1 MDRPSLLSKLI
12 LALAILAG
20 VSFLAANRFA
30 LPEAATIVWKGSGVA
45 LLALYAATRA
55 KTPDGWLLAVV
66 MALGATGDV
75 LLETHGLVTGAV
87 AFLAGH
93 LVAIA
98 LYLRNRRPALE
109 PSQRLLAILIV
120 PATVIIAY
128 LLPADRAGAPGVAF
142 YSTGLALMAAAA
154 WISRFPRMSVGLG
167 ALMFVAS
174 DLLIFARAGPL
185 EHNPW
190 VGFGVWAL
198 YFAGQLR
205 ICLGVVGTLARR
217 DPQAAPSP
225 TVPARA

>member
-1 MDRPSLLSKLI
+1 MDRPNLVSKLI

-30 LPEAATIVWKGSGVA
+30 LPEAANIVWKGAGVA

-55 KTPDGWLLAVV
+55 KSLDGWLITAV

-93 LVAIA
+93 LVAIG

-109 PSQRLLAILIV
+109 RSQLLLAILIV
-120 PATVIIAY
+120 PATVVGAY
-128 LLPADRAGAPGVAF
+128 LLPADRAGAPGIAF
-142 YSTGLALMAAAA
+142 YSAGLAIMAATA
-154 WISRFPRMSVGLG
+154 WISRFPRMGVGLG

-174 DLLIFARAGPL
+174 DLLIFARSGPL

-190 VGFGVWAL
+190 VGFAVWAL

-205 ICLGVVGTLARR
+205 ICLGVVRTLAKR
-217 DPQAAPSP
+217 DQ
-225 TVPARA
+225 

>member
-1 MDRPSLLSKLI
+1 MDRPSPLAKLI
-12 LALAILAG
+12 LALAILGG
-20 VSFLAANRFA
+20 VSFLAANRFS
-30 LPEAATIVWKGSGVA
+30 PPDPVMVVWKGSGVA

-55 KTPDGWLLAVV
+55 RTLDGWLLAAVL
-66 MALGATGDV
+66 ALGATGDV

-109 PSQRLLAILIV
+109 PSQLLLALLIV

-128 LLPADRAGAPGVAF
+128 LLPADRAGAPGIAL

-154 WISRFPRMSVGLG
+154 WISRFPRLSVGLG

-174 DLLIFARAGPL
+174 DLLIFARSGPL

-190 VGFGVWAL
+190 VGLAIWAL

-217 DPQAAPSP
+217 DPQAALPPSV
-225 TVPARA
+225 TGRA

>member
-1 MDRPSLLSKLI
+1 MTDRPGLLAKLI
-12 LALAILAG
+12 LACAILGG
-20 VSFLAANRFA
+20 VSFLASAYVG
-30 LPEAATIVWKGSGVA
+30 PPHAAMVVWKGSGVA
-45 LLALYAATRA
+45 LLALYAAARA
-55 KTPDGWLLAVV
+55 KSLDGWLLVAV

-75 LLETHGLVTGAV
+75 LLETHGLITGAL

-109 PSQRLLAILIV
+109 RSQLLLALLIV
-120 PATVIIAY
+120 PATVITAW
-128 LLPADRAGAPGVAF
+128 LLPGDRAGAPGIAF

-174 DLLIFARAGPL
+174 DLFIFARTGPL
-185 EHNPW
+185 EGLAW
-190 VGFGVWAL
+190 VSPVVWAL

-205 ICLGVVGTLARR
+205 ICLGVVGTLA
-217 DPQAAPSP
+217 QEK
-225 TVPARA
+225 T

>member
-1 MDRPSLLSKLI
+1 MDRPSLASKLI

-30 LPEAATIVWKGSGVA
+30 LPEAATIVWKGAGVA

-55 KTPDGWLLAVV
+55 KTADGWLLAGV
-66 MALGATGDV
+66 MALGAMGDV
-75 LLETHGLVTGAV
+75 LLETHGLITGAV

-93 LVAIA
+93 LVAVA
-98 LYLRNRRPALE
+98 LYLRNRRPALTR
-109 PSQRLLAILIV
+109 SQLLLALLIV
-120 PATVIIAY
+120 PATVITAW
-128 LLPADRAGAPGVAF
+128 LLPADRAGAPGIAL
-142 YSTGLALMAAAA
+142 YSAGLALMAAAA

-190 VGFGVWAL
+190 VGFAIWAL

-205 ICLGVVGTLARR
+205 ICLGVVGTLAKKE
-217 DPQAAPSP
+217 P
-225 TVPARA
+225 